1 MNYLHS
7 MRAIVTWILVT
18 LAVAFGVVSV
28 GLAATTSPL
37 QDWYGNT
44 TEADDGHVLVVCFS
58 LVVSM
63 GLSSLAGVLLWLRRE
78 RSGVPSMTLVIL
90 ALLLITSLLL
100 GGLKWFKWYQG

>member
-1 MNYLHS
+1 
-7 MRAIVTWILVT
+7 MRALVAQILVT
-18 LAVAFGVVSV
+18 LAVAFGVVTV
-28 GLAATTSPL
+28 GVASATSPL

-44 TEADDGHVLVVCFS
+44 TEVDDDLVLVVCVA

-63 GLSSLAGVLLWLRRE
+63 GLSSVAATLLWLRRE
-78 RSGVPSMTLVIL
+78 RSGVPSMTLVML